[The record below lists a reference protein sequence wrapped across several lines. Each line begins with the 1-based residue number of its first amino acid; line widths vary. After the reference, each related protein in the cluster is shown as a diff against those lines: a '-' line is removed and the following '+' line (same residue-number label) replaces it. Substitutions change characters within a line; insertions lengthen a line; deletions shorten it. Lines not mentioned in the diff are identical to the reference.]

1 LKAFATEP
9 DPSFAL
15 VIPVDKQLVTF
26 VNGVTMKAPKYSIVI
41 IKTTK
46 DAGHEL
52 QIIVGNGDAAIT
64 QTNGTKSTVPAD
76 TVIDGKGSVIP

>member
-1 LKAFATEP
+1 
-9 DPSFAL
+9 
-15 VIPVDKQLVTF
+15 
-26 VNGVTMKAPKYSIVI
+26 MKAPKYSIVI